1 MSAPSA
7 QTTQETRLRTLARL
21 NRLIS
26 SSLDLNHVLAA
37 IAKAAAELTGAPFV
51 AFWIADVKNR
61 VLHLSGVSDLP
72 TAEDFAVPFLTFD
85 QGGVGWVASHVQPLN
100 VSDVFA
106 DSRFFTT
113 QWWHARGFRSFYGV
127 PVCLDESLLAVLAL
141 IGREPFQL
149 EASDQELMNGFVSQA
164 AVAIRNA
171 RLFAE
176 SEDGRR
182 TAEALADLGRLLS
195 QTLDIEVV
203 AQQIAENIRRLL
215 GVRSSSV
222 YHLEESTGDLVVMAT
237 SSAPAAAFEWAL
249 VLPKGTG
256 AAGLAAQLRVP
267 IATPDV
273 LADPRIRSAPG
284 SLSYIERSDY
294 RAVLAVPFMVQD
306 RVIGALAVG
315 DRAGRTFDEEA
326 IRLAQAFADQA
337 AVALEN
343 ARLLEEAELR
353 QRAAEEAEARYR
365 GVFERNLAGI
375 VRSTAEGKVMEC
387 NDAFAHLL
395 GYASRAEVQ
404 GLDARTFYADPA
416 DRPSLLQRLRA
427 EGSVSNAEL
436 RWVRRDGTP
445 ITVLVTM
452 RLYQELLTQV
462 LEGFVVD
469 ISDRKRL
476 EAAERQAEAL
486 RSVAR
491 LAYAAAH
498 EINNPLAV
506 IVGRLQLLARR
517 FGSDATLVAQI
528 EQAIAA
534 GLRISEMIAHM
545 GRISRLEV
553 ADQAPG
559 LEPILDLRKS
569 ADSSTQPD

>member
-1 MSAPSA
+1 MSDA
-7 QTTQETRLRTLARL
+7 RTLARL

-26 SSLDLNHVLAA
+26 SSLDLTHVLAA
-37 IAKAAAELTGAPFV
+37 IARAAAELTGAPFV
-51 AFWIADVKNR
+51 AFWVADVKNR
-61 VLHLSGVSDLP
+61 VLHLSGVSDP
-72 TAEDFAVPFLTFD
+72 QTAGDFAVPSLLFD
-85 QGGVGWVASHVQPLN
+85 QGGVGWVASHGQPLN
-100 VSDVFA
+100 ASDVFT
-106 DSRFFTT
+106 DSRFFLTP
-113 QWWHARGFRSFYGV
+113 WWHTHGFRSFYGV
-127 PVCLDESLLAVLAL
+127 PVSLDDTLLAVLAL
-141 IGREPFQL
+141 IGREPFRL
-149 EASDQELMNGFVSQA
+149 DAGDQELVNGFVGQA

-171 RLFAE
+171 RLFSE
-176 SEDGRR
+176 SEHGRR

-195 QTLDIEVV
+195 QTLDIEIV
-203 AQQIAENIRRLL
+203 AQRIAENVRRLL

-222 YHLEESTGDLVVMAT
+222 YHLEDATGDLVVMAT
-237 SSAPAAAFEWAL
+237 SSAPSAAFEWAL

-256 AAGLAAQLRVP
+256 AAGLAAQLRAPV
-267 IATPDV
+267 ATPDV
-273 LADPRIRSAPG
+273 LTDPRIVSTPG
-284 SLSYIERSDY
+284 SLSYIERSDN

-353 QRAAEEAEARYR
+353 QRVAEEAEARYR
-365 GVFERNLAGI
+365 RVFERNLAGI
-375 VRSTAEGKVMEC
+375 VRATVEGTVTEC

-395 GYASRAEVQ
+395 GYASHAEVQ
-404 GLDARTFYADPA
+404 GLDARTFYADAA
-416 DRPSLLQRLRA
+416 DRTSLLQRLRA
-427 EGSVSNAEL
+427 EGIVSNAEL
-436 RWVRRDGTP
+436 RWVRRDGAP

-452 RLYQELLTQV
+452 RLYPELLTQV

-517 FGSDATLVAQI
+517 FSSDATLVAQI
-528 EQAIAA
+528 EQAITA

-553 ADQAPG
+553 ADQVPG

-569 ADSSTQPD
+569 ASSSPQPD

>member
-1 MSAPSA
+1 MPGSASQA
-7 QTTQETRLRTLARL
+7 NQEARLRTLARL
-21 NRLIS
+21 NRLVS
-26 SSLDLNHVLAA
+26 SSLDLDQVLGA
-37 IAKAAAELTGAPFV
+37 IAAAAAELMGAPYV
-51 AFWIADVKNR
+51 SFWVVDER
-61 VLHLSGVSDLP
+61 TRTLQLSGVSDVTL
-72 TAEDFAVPFLTFD
+72 AEGFPVLAASFE
-85 QGGVGWVASHVQPLN
+85 QGGVGWVATHRKPLDIP
-100 VSDVFA
+100 DVFA
-106 DSRFFTT
+106 DSRFFALE
-113 QWWHARGFRSFYGV
+113 WWRARDFRSYYGV
-127 PVCLDESLLAVLAL
+127 PVLLDDTLLAVLVL
-141 IGREPFQL
+141 TGREPFRL
-149 EASDQELMNGFVSQA
+149 DAGDQELLDGLVSQA

-171 RLFAE
+171 RLFTQ
-176 SEDGRR
+176 SEAGRR
-182 TAEALADLGRLLS
+182 AAEALADLGRLLS
-195 QTLDIEVV
+195 QTLDIEIVSQQV
-203 AQQIAENIRRLL
+203 AESIRRLL

-237 SSAPAAAFEWAL
+237 SSAPGAAFEWAL

-256 AAGLAAQLRVP
+256 AAGLAAQLRAPV
-267 IATPDV
+267 ATPDV
-273 LADPRIRSAPG
+273 LVDPRISSVPG
-284 SLSYIERSDY
+284 ALAYIERSDY
-294 RAVLAVPFMVQD
+294 RAVLAVPFLVQD

-375 VRSTAEGKVMEC
+375 LRSTAEGKVLEC
-387 NDAFAHLL
+387 NDAFARLL
-395 GYASRAEVQ
+395 GYANRAEVQ
-404 GLDARTFYADPA
+404 GLDTREFYADPA
-416 DRPSLLQRLRA
+416 DRPPLLERLRA

-445 ITVLVTM
+445 ITVLVTVT
-452 RLYQELLTQV
+452 LYQELLTQV

-469 ISDRKRL
+469 ISDRKRV
-476 EAAERQAEAL
+476 EAAERQAETL

-506 IVGRLQLLARR
+506 IVGRLQLLGRR
-517 FGSDATLVAQI
+517 FGGDPTLAGQI

-534 GLRISEMIAHM
+534 GLRISAMIAHM
-545 GRISRLEV
+545 GRISRLEI
-553 ADQAPG
+553 AEQAPG

-569 ADSSTQPD
+569 AEPPPDAT

>member
-1 MSAPSA
+1 
-7 QTTQETRLRTLARL
+7 
-21 NRLIS
+21 
-26 SSLDLNHVLAA
+26 
-37 IAKAAAELTGAPFV
+37 
-51 AFWIADVKNR
+51 
-61 VLHLSGVSDLP
+61 
-72 TAEDFAVPFLTFD
+72 
-85 QGGVGWVASHVQPLN
+85 
-100 VSDVFA
+100 
-106 DSRFFTT
+106 
-113 QWWHARGFRSFYGV
+113 
-127 PVCLDESLLAVLAL
+127 VCLDESLLAVLAL

-149 EASDQELMNGFVSQA
+149 DAGDQELMNGFVSQA

-171 RLFAE
+171 RLFAG

-195 QTLDIEVV
+195 QTLDIEIV

-222 YHLEESTGDLVVMAT
+222 YHLEEATGDLVVMAT
-237 SSAPAAAFEWAL
+237 SSAPGAAFEWAL

-256 AAGLAAQLRVP
+256 AAGLAAQLREPV
-267 IATPDV
+267 ATPDV

-315 DRAGRTFDEEA
+315 DRAGRTFDDSA
-326 IRLAQAFADQA
+326 MRLAQAFADQA

-375 VRSTAEGKVMEC
+375 VRSTAQGRVIEC

-395 GYASRAEVQ
+395 GYESRAHVQ
-404 GLDARTFYADPA
+404 GLDSAVFYVDPA
-416 DRPSLLQRLRA
+416 DRSSLLERLRT

-436 RWVRRDGTP
+436 RWVRRDGVP
-445 ITVLVTM
+445 ITVLVTV
-452 RLYQELLTQV
+452 RLYQELLTEV

-517 FGSDATLVAQI
+517 FGGDPTLAAQI

-534 GLRISEMIAHM
+534 GLRISQMIAHM
-545 GRISRLEV
+545 GQISRLEV
-553 ADQAPG
+553 ADQVPG

-569 ADSSTQPD
+569 AGPPSDSS